1 MNWKSDYFR
10 LIFILAFSLVLSYDN
25 FMVAD
30 TKPSESEQKESY
42 FKAQTATIWEWIQ
55 FKKEADTLLV
65 QAEKKMEILEK
76 KRQKNDAL
84 LYHHLSAD
92 LKIIKQKLQNRNEEF
107 ILEIKNLDVNT
118 VQKTYAFET
127 KFTKEIQNLNIK
139 LNKSCNRFLVCK

>member
-1 MNWKSDYFR
+1 MNSKSNYFR
-10 LIFILAFSLVLSYDN
+10 LMFVLAFSLVLSYDN

-65 QAEKKMEILEK
+65 QTEKKMEILEK
-76 KRQKNDAL
+76 KRQKNDTL

-92 LKIIKQKLQNRNEEF
+92 LKIIKQKLLNRNEEF
-107 ILEIKNLDVNT
+107 IQEIKNLDVNT